1 MMMVVLVQWY
11 SRYFMYN
18 GIEIPGIQS
27 RIRIESVSFE
37 QRTVNNEQQKNQMKT
52 KVEQQ
57 MNGKV
62 EQRTK

>member
-1 MMMVVLVQWY
+1 
-11 SRYFMYN
+11 MYN